1 MLLSKPYSISRVS
14 KGMSMEFCS
23 TGKYIRVKN
32 CDTLHIFF
40 LISSTVEPPSPSKDK
55 FQYIFDYKGQYKN
68 DWSRCCFHI
77 GIKHTYIQ
85 SFMFKALVFKH
96 PPPPIK

>member
-1 MLLSKPYSISRVS
+1 
-14 KGMSMEFCS
+14 MEFCS

-68 DWSRCCFHI
+68 D
-77 GIKHTYIQ
+77 
-85 SFMFKALVFKH
+85 
-96 PPPPIK
+96 